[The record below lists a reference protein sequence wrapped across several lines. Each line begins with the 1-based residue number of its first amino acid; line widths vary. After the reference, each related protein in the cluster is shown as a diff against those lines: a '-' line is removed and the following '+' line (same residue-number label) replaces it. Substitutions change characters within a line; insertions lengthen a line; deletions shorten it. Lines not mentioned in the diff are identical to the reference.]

1 MAKRR
6 VLVTGACGY
15 IAGQLLPALR
25 ERYDLV
31 LLDTR
36 TEDRSGR
43 PVEGVQVADLTNP
56 DLDACRACFRG
67 IDSVVHLGYIHPSTG
82 QGSATVESY
91 RAERTNVDMAFHVFQ
106 LSMEEGVRRVVV
118 ASSNH
123 AADWYEHLLHAKKKD
138 VVAPEERPLSD
149 NFYGWAKATYEHLG
163 FVFASGRLGRS
174 LENIQVRIGAPR
186 EPEAARYHG
195 NPTGFHRDLGAYI
208 SQRDLQQ
215 LFVRSIEAEDI
226 RDRSGI
232 PFQVFYGIS
241 DNARQ
246 FWSIANAREVI
257 GYAPEDDSEIKFA
270 AGVAAILAPLGGPE
284 PARPY
289 PPRKNDPS
297 DPGRPGRGP

>member
-1 MAKRR
+1 MMAKRR

-25 ERYDLV
+25 ERYDLL

-36 TEDRSGR
+36 AEDRNGR
-43 PVEGVQVADLTNP
+43 PVEGVRIADLTHP
-56 DLDACRACFRG
+56 DLEANRSFFRG
-67 IDSVVHLGYIHPSTG
+67 IDAVVHLGYIHPSTG
-82 QGSATVESY
+82 QGSATIESY
-91 RAERTNVDMAFHVFQ
+91 RAERMNVDMAFHVFQ
-106 LSMEEGVRRVVV
+106 LSMEEGVRRMVV

-138 VVAPEERPLSD
+138 VVGPEERPLSD

-174 LENIQVRIGAPR
+174 LENVQVRIGAPR
-186 EPEAARYHG
+186 ELEAARYHG

-208 SQRDLQQ
+208 SERDLQQ
-215 LFVRSIEAEDI
+215 LFTRSIETDDI
-226 RDRSGI
+226 RDRYGI

-241 DNARQ
+241 ANARQ

-257 GYAPEDDSEIKFA
+257 GYAPQDDSEIKFA
-270 AGVAAILAPLGGPE
+270 AGVAAILAPLGGPV
-284 PARPY
+284 PVRPY
-289 PPRKNDPS
+289 PPVRSNSGP
-297 DPGRPGRGP
+297 PARGDRG